1 MKKVFIIAGEAS
13 GDLHGAGLMRAM
25 KSLRPEVEFL
35 GIGGSQMVEA
45 GLHPVFLNN
54 ELAVVGL
61 FEIMSH
67 VRPILK
73 AVRQAMH
80 ALKQERPNLLVLI
93 DYPGLNLFMAR
104 YARHLG
110 IPVFYYISP
119 QVWAWRRGRIKKMR
133 RLIDKLAVILPF
145 EEDFFRSNGL
155 NAHFVGHPLLDVVRP
170 SMSREAFCESAGLVP
185 GRDIVG
191 ILPGSRRGEVQRML
205 PIFLQTAALIQHDL
219 PKCQF
224 VLPVAPSLS
233 RTWVEECI
241 ARERQANPRIPE
253 ISIVERQAYDAMA
266 ASSLLLLASG
276 TVTLEA
282 AILRIPMLVAYRV
295 SGMTYQLARRIV
307 HVKFMSLVNLI
318 ADREIVPEFLQHE
331 ATPERLSEAGL
342 FLLKDKKRRQDMLNG
357 LNEVVSQLK
366 VGGQGQEGAAMQ
378 AARLALDMLLQSP

>member
-13 GDLHGAGLMRAM
+13 GDLHGAGLMMAM
-25 KSLRPEVEFL
+25 KSLRPDVEFL
-35 GIGGSQMVEA
+35 GIGGPKMVDA
-45 GLHPVFLNN
+45 GLRPVFLNN

-61 FEIMSH
+61 FEILSH
-67 VRPILK
+67 VRPIFK
-73 AVRQAMH
+73 AVRKAMH

-133 RLIDKLAVILPF
+133 RFIDKLAVILPF
-145 EEDFFRSNGL
+145 EEEFFRSNGL
-155 NAHFVGHPLLDVVRP
+155 NAYFVGHPLLDVVRP
-170 SMSREAFCESAGLVP
+170 SLSREAFCESVGLMP
-185 GRDIVG
+185 DKEIVG
-191 ILPGSRRGEVQRML
+191 ILPGSRVGEVQRML
-205 PIFLQTAALIQHDL
+205 PVFLQTAALIRREL
-219 PKCQF
+219 PDCQF
-224 VLPVAPSLS
+224 VLPVAPGLS
-233 RTWVEECI
+233 MSWIQECI
-241 ARERQANPRIPE
+241 ARERQAHSQIPE
-253 ISIVERQAYDAMA
+253 ISIVERKTYDAMV

-282 AILRIPMLVAYRV
+282 AILRVPMLVAYRV
-295 SGMTYQLARRIV
+295 SSMTYHLARRIV

-318 ADREIVPEFLQHE
+318 ADREVVPEFLQHE

-342 FLLKDKKRRQDMLNG
+342 SLLMNKKRRQDILNG

-366 VGGQGQEGAAMQ
+366 VSGQGQEGAAMQ
-378 AARLALDMLLQSP
+378 AARLALNMF

>member
-25 KSLRPEVEFL
+25 KSLRPDVEFL
-35 GIGGSQMVEA
+35 GIGGPQMVKA
-45 GLHPVFLNN
+45 GLNPVFFND

-61 FEIMSH
+61 FEILSH
-67 VRPILK
+67 VRPIFK

-104 YARHLG
+104 YARHLC

-119 QVWAWRRGRIKKMR
+119 QVWAWRKGRIKKMR
-133 RLIDKLAVILPF
+133 RFIDKLAVILPF
-145 EEDFFRSNGL
+145 EEEFFRANGL
-155 NAHFVGHPLLDVVRP
+155 NAFFVGHPLLDVVQP
-170 SMSREAFCESAGLVP
+170 LLSREAFCESAGLKP
-185 GRDIVG
+185 GKEIVG

-205 PIFLQTAALIQHDL
+205 PVFLQTAALIQRYL
-219 PKCQF
+219 PECQF
-224 VLPVAPSLS
+224 VLPVAPGLS
-233 RTWVEECI
+233 RAWVEECI
-241 ARERQANPRIPE
+241 TREGQANPRIPK
-253 ISIVERQAYDAMA
+253 ISIVERQTYDAMA

-282 AILRIPMLVAYRV
+282 AILRVPMLVAYRV
-295 SGMTYQLARRIV
+295 SSMTYHLARRIV

-318 ADREIVPEFLQHE
+318 AGRGVVPEFLQHE

-342 FLLKDKKRRQDMLNG
+342 SLLKDKKRRQDMLNG
-357 LNEVVSQLK
+357 LNEVVAQLK
-366 VGGQGQEGAAMQ
+366 FGKQGQDGAAMQ
-378 AARLALDMLLQSP
+378 AARLAVAML